1 MSYYGYKERDLS
13 KSQINW
19 ADVTKGISDKL
30 MTVSKER
37 QKKKDELAKGHSDN
51 ISKINQLQR
60 GADTTANQ
68 FTITSAIDSKGF
80 LNEYYNK
87 MISGEITPN
96 EYKIIQQNVMASW
109 DSLDSSMKN
118 YQATFAERSSAEGKG
133 NEAIMAATQKFLDFS
148 NKKLYFDEQGNGYY
162 ASLDKDGKVV
172 EGSSI
177 PVSAMNNIFLQ
188 KFDTV
193 DLDKSVSAIKKNV
206 GRWSQFTNTYRSVES
221 ARKNPAFNT
230 WIGSETRKIL
240 SSDQK
245 IASIL
250 MDYLGYE
257 YNLEGEPG
265 ENEIKMRI
273 KGGQLV
279 PELTEKQ
286 KQEAESVIKNKI
298 EMSLDYI
305 EKGTKKVGSPPPPPK
320 IIDLTES
327 YKIQAKITD
336 LDVNDPFYAEE
347 KNKSA
352 NNLFNALKN
361 QARLKGYDVNS
372 LSLDESLNIVVNG
385 VSMGDVS
392 KVDLT
397 KVASQI
403 EKGVKNK
410 SNLLNASD
418 RKNGR

>member
-206 GRWSQFTNTYRSVES
+206 GRWSQFTNTYISVES
-221 ARKNPAFNT
+221 ARKNPVFNT
-230 WIGSETRKIL
+230 WIGSETKKIL

-305 EKGTKKVGSPPPPPK
+305 EKGTKPRGTKPKGTKPKTPK
-320 IIDLTES
+320 IINLKEPD
-327 YKIQAKITD
+327 KIQAEIKN
-336 LDVNDPFYAEE
+336 LDVDDPLYAGNKKDLADKLLNTLKIEA
-347 KNKSA
+347 KN
-352 NNLFNALKN
+352 
-361 QARLKGYDVNS
+361 KGYDEKS
-372 LSLDESLNIVVNG
+372 LSLDKDLNILFNG
-385 VSMGDVS
+385 VSMGDVFD
-392 KVDLT
+392 VDLY
-397 KVASQI
+397 KVADEI
-403 EKGVKNK
+403 EKGAKFKGSEK
-410 SNLLNASD
+410 SKVL
-418 RKNGR
+418 

>member
-96 EYKIIQQNVMASW
+96 EYKIIQQNVMGSW

-206 GRWSQFTNTYRSVES
+206 GRWSEFTNKYRSVES
-221 ARKNPAFNT
+221 ARQNKAFDK

-257 YNLEGEPG
+257 YNLEGETG

-320 IIDLTES
+320 KIDLTES

-336 LDVNDPFYAEE
+336 LDVNDALYAED

-352 NNLFNALKN
+352 NNLLNILKN
-361 QARLKGYDVNS
+361 QARLKGYDPDLV
-372 LSLDESLNIVVNG
+372 SLDENLNIVVNG

-392 KVDLT
+392 EVDLT

-410 SNLLNASD
+410 PNLLNASD

>member
-96 EYKIIQQNVMASW
+96 EYKIIQQNVMGSW

-206 GRWSQFTNTYRSVES
+206 GRWSQFTNTYTSVES

-257 YNLEGEPG
+257 YNLEGETG

-305 EKGTKKVGSPPPPPK
+305 EKGTKPKGTKPEAPK
-320 IIDLTES
+320 IIDLTQPL
-327 YKIQAKITD
+327 KIQAEIKD
-336 LDVNDPFYAEE
+336 LDP
-347 KNKSA
+347 
-352 NNLFNALKN
+352 LFPEDKKTKAGTLLGILKN
-361 QARLKGYDVNS
+361 QARLKGYDPNLV
-372 LSLDESLNIVVNG
+372 SLDENLNIVVNG

-392 KVDLT
+392 EVDLA

-403 EKGVKNK
+403 EKGTKIKVSEK
-410 SNLLNASD
+410 SGVL
-418 RKNGR
+418 